1 MSGALFTGIEA
12 VLFDLDGTLLDS
24 APDLA
29 AAAERMR
36 ARRGL
41 PPLGLLAYRSLA
53 SSGARGMLRMAFGLG
68 PDDEGFE
75 ALRLEF
81 FSEYESSMTEHSR
94 VFDEVEELLTALL
107 DAGLRWGVVTNK
119 SERFTRPLTRSMA
132 IFETAETVISGD
144 TTPHAKP
151 HPAPLFEAA
160 RQMRLPTNSCIYV
173 GDDLRDILAG
183 RSAGMGT
190 VAALYGYLG
199 TGPHV
204 STWGADA
211 QIDSPLQVLKMIELP

>member
-1 MSGALFTGIEA
+1 MTLARFTGIQA

-36 ARRGL
+36 AKRGL
-41 PPLGLLAYRSLA
+41 APLGLPAYRALA
-53 SSGARGMLRMAFGLG
+53 SSGARGMLHMAFGLG
-68 PDDEGFE
+68 PDDEGFD
-75 ALRLEF
+75 ALRQEF
-81 FSEYESSMTEHSR
+81 FSEYESSMNEHSR
-94 VFDEVEELLTALL
+94 VFDEVDELLLALL

-119 SERFTRPLTRSMA
+119 SQRFTRPLVRSMA
-132 IFETAETVISGD
+132 LFETAETVICGD
-144 TTPHAKP
+144 TTAHAKP

-160 RQMRLPTNSCIYV
+160 RQMRLPTQACIYV

-199 TGPHV
+199 TGAPV

-211 QIDSPLQVLKMIELP
+211 QVHSPIQLLKLLDLP

>member
-1 MSGALFTGIEA
+1 MSLARFSGVQA

-36 ARRGL
+36 ARRGM
-41 PPLGLLAYRSLA
+41 PPLGLPAYRPLA
-53 SSGARGMLRMAFGLG
+53 SSGARGMLHMAFGLG
-68 PDDEGFE
+68 PDDEGFD
-75 ALRLEF
+75 ALRHEF
-81 FSEYESSMTEHSR
+81 FTEYESSMTEHSR
-94 VFDEVEELLTALL
+94 IFDEVEELLTGML
-107 DAGLRWGVVTNK
+107 DVGLRWGVVTNK
-119 SERFTRPLTRSMA
+119 SARFTQPLIRSMA
-132 IFETAETVISGD
+132 LFETAETVISGD
-144 TTPHAKP
+144 TTAHAKP

-160 RQMRLPTNSCIYV
+160 RQMRLPPQACIYV

-204 STWGADA
+204 STWGAYA
-211 QIDSPLQVLKMIELP
+211 EVDSPLQVLKLIELP

>member
-1 MSGALFTGIEA
+1 MTRFNGIQA

-36 ARRGL
+36 ARRGM
-41 PPLGLLAYRSLA
+41 PPLGLPAYRALA
-53 SSGARGMLRMAFGLG
+53 SSGARGMLHMAFGLG
-68 PDDEGFE
+68 PDDEGFDT
-75 ALRLEF
+75 LRHEF
-81 FSEYESSMTEHSR
+81 FTEYESSMTEHSKI
-94 VFDEVEELLTALL
+94 FDEVEELLTSLL
-107 DAGLRWGVVTNK
+107 DVGLRWGVVTNK
-119 SERFTRPLTRSMA
+119 SERFTRPLIRSMA
-132 IFETAETVISGD
+132 LFETAETVISGD
-144 TTPHAKP
+144 TTAHAKP

-160 RQMRLPTNSCIYV
+160 RQMRLPTQACIYV

-211 QIDSPLQVLKMIELP
+211 EVDSPLQVLKLLELP

>member
-1 MSGALFTGIEA
+1 VTLARFAGIQA

-36 ARRGL
+36 ERRGL
-41 PPLGLLAYRSLA
+41 PPLGLPVYRPLA
-53 SSGARGMLRMAFGLG
+53 SSGARGMLQMAFGLG
-68 PDDEGFE
+68 PDHDGYE
-75 ALRLEF
+75 ALRQEF
-81 FSEYESSMTEHSR
+81 FSEYESSMSEHSR

-119 SERFTRPLTRSMA
+119 SQRFTRPLIRSMA
-132 IFETAETVISGD
+132 LFETAETVISGD

-151 HPAPLFEAA
+151 HPEPLFEAA
-160 RQMRLPTNSCIYV
+160 RQMRLPTQACVYV

-183 RSAGMGT
+183 RSAGMAT

-199 TGPHV
+199 VGAPV

-211 QIDSPLQVLKMIELP
+211 EVDSPMQVLKLLELP

>member
-1 MSGALFTGIEA
+1 MSGPRFSGVQA

-41 PPLGLLAYRSLA
+41 APLGLPAYRALA
-53 SSGARGMLRMAFGLG
+53 SSGARGMLSMAFL
-68 PDDEGFE
+68 
-75 ALRLEF
+75 A
-81 FSEYESSMTEHSR
+81 EYEANMTEHSR
-94 VFDEVEELLTALL
+94 VFDEVEALLTALL

-119 SERFTRPLTRSMA
+119 AERFTRPLIRSMA
-132 IFETAETVISGD
+132 LFETAETVISGD

-160 RQMRLPTNSCIYV
+160 RQMRVPSQACIYV

-183 RSAGMGT
+183 RSAGMST

-199 TGPHV
+199 IGPHV

-211 QIDSPLQVLKMIELP
+211 AVESPLQVLNLIELP

>member
-1 MSGALFTGIEA
+1 MSAVRFPGIQA

-36 ARRGL
+36 GRRGL
-41 PPLGLLAYRSLA
+41 EPLGLTSYRALA
-53 SSGARGMLRMAFGLG
+53 SSGARGMLSRAFGIG
-68 PDDEGFE
+68 PDDAGYED
-75 ALRLEF
+75 LRQEF
-81 FSEYESSMTEHSR
+81 FGEYEASLTEHTR
-94 VFDEVEELLTALL
+94 VFDEVEDLLTALL

-119 SERFTRPLTRSMA
+119 SQRFTWPLTRSMA
-132 IFETAETVISGD
+132 LFETAETVICGD

-151 HPAPLFEAA
+151 HPAPLLEAA
-160 RQMRLPTNSCIYV
+160 SQMRVPARSCIYV

-199 TGPHV
+199 LGPPV
-204 STWGADA
+204 SDWGADA
-211 QIDSPLQVLKMIELP
+211 QIETPLQVLKLLELP